1 MKSAGKFSDQ
11 RVKKK
16 LFPFSTFVLFFFMFA
31 VLTTL
36 QMFMIGQAIDY
47 KNLPAQNVIAVL
59 TFWVVASV
67 CSTLITGLIIRH
79 HYQKPIEE
87 FSEAARKV
95 ASGDFS
101 VYLPPKHPM
110 DKTTHL
116 DVLFMDFN
124 KMVEE
129 LGSIETLKTDFFS
142 NVSHEIKTPL
152 AVIQNNAEL
161 LQKKQLTEEQ
171 RQEYAATILQST
183 KRLSNLITNMLKLN
197 KLEKQVIKPLPRMY
211 DVCNQ
216 LCTCALQFEDT
227 WEKKQIDFEAEI
239 EDHAMICADEGL
251 LEIVWNNLLSN
262 ALKFTPEGGCV
273 KVSQTSSADGVTVV
287 ISDTGCGMDAKTMK
301 KIFDKFYQGDTSHA
315 TEGNG
320 LGLALVRRIL
330 ELSDGT
336 ITVASSPGKGST
348 FTVNIPKS
356 LSKEVQQE

>member
-1 MKSAGKFSDQ
+1 MKASGKFSDK
-11 RVKKK
+11 RVKRG
-16 LFPFSTFVLFFFMFA
+16 LFPLSTFVLFFCMFA
-31 VLTTL
+31 LLTTI
-36 QMFMIGQAIDY
+36 QMLMIGQVIDY
-47 KNLPAQNVIAVL
+47 KNLPVKNSIAVIV
-59 TFWVVASV
+59 FWVLASV
-67 CSTLITGLIIRH
+67 CSTLITGLTIKR

-152 AVIQNNAEL
+152 AVIQNHAEL
-161 LQKKQLTEEQ
+161 LQKKPLTEEK
-171 RQEYAATILQST
+171 RQECTETILQAT
-183 KRLSNLITNMLKLN
+183 NRLSNLITNMLKLN
-197 KLEKQVIKPLPRMY
+197 KLEKQVIKPLPQNY

-216 LCTCALQFEDT
+216 LCMCALQFEDI
-227 WEKKQIDFEAEI
+227 WEKKQIVFEAEI
-239 EDHAMICADEGL
+239 EDRVTICADEGL
-251 LEIVWNNLLSN
+251 LEIVWTNLLSN

-273 KVSQTSSADGVTVV
+273 RLIQTSDSDTITVV
-287 ISDTGCGMDAKTMK
+287 VSDTGCGMDESTMK

-320 LGLALVRRIL
+320 LGLALVQRIL
-330 ELSDGT
+330 GLSEGT
-336 ITVASSPGKGST
+336 IAVTSVPGNGST
-348 FTVNIPKS
+348 FTVKIPVS
-356 LSKEVQQE
+356 IPDEEL